1 MINARTLTA
10 LAVATALA
18 SAAPAFAAAERE
30 DLHFDAFVK
39 SCDSDGDGMVSKAE
53 MMKAM
58 EKLFDKHDTK
68 KAGKLDKKQ
77 VEFFLRELMK
87 QGG

>member
-1 MINARTLTA
+1 MTKTRTLTT
-10 LAVATALA
+10 LAVATALTA
-18 SAAPAFAAAERE
+18 SAPAFAASERE

-39 SCDSDGDGMVSKAE
+39 SCDADGDGMVSKAE
-53 MMKAM
+53 MMKVM
-58 EKLFDKHDTK
+58 EKMFDKHDTK